1 MYRSWSGYRCLG
13 GKMLKKS
20 IALLGL
26 LLSFNLFAC
35 WNVEGEV
42 AVDGETY
49 KINQKFVHNK
59 EYSLPMGSFIFSL
72 KIVPGKSKT
81 HEIKYKLV
89 EKKKLSLVLITQGDD
104 EITEK
109 TQKEIFAKGEE
120 GQPNS
125 IITIKITDI

>member
-1 MYRSWSGYRCLG
+1 
-13 GKMLKKS
+13 MLKKS
-20 IALLGL
+20 IILLGL
-26 LLSFNLFAC
+26 LLSFNLWAC

-49 KINQKFVHNK
+49 KINQKFAHDK

-72 KIVPGKSKT
+72 KIIPGKNKT
-81 HEIKYKLV
+81 HEIQYKLV
-89 EKKKLSLVLITQGDD
+89 EKKKLNLVLITKGDD

-109 TQKEIFAKGEE
+109 AQKEIFAKGEE

-125 IITIKITDI
+125 IITIKITNI

>member
-1 MYRSWSGYRCLG
+1 
-13 GKMLKKS
+13 MLKRS

-26 LLSFNLFAC
+26 FLSFNLFAC

-49 KINQKFVHNK
+49 KINQKFVHEK

-72 KIVPGKSKT
+72 KIIPGKNKT
-81 HEIKYKLV
+81 HELQYKLV
-89 EKKKLSLVLITQGDD
+89 EKKKLNLVLITQGEE

-120 GQPNS
+120 GQPHS
-125 IITIKITDI
+125 IITIKITNI

>member
-1 MYRSWSGYRCLG
+1 MHRCGPRDRSVG
-13 GKMLKKS
+13 GEMLKRS

-26 LLSFNLFAC
+26 FLSFNLFAC

-49 KINQKFVHNK
+49 KINQKFVHEK

-72 KIVPGKSKT
+72 KIIPGKNKT
-81 HEIKYKLV
+81 HELQYKLV
-89 EKKKLSLVLITQGDD
+89 EKKKLNLVLITQGEE

-120 GQPNS
+120 GQPHS
-125 IITIKITDI
+125 IITIKITNI

>member
-1 MYRSWSGYRCLG
+1 MYWSGPGYSGIG
-13 GKMLKKS
+13 GAMLKKS
-20 IALLGL
+20 VTLLGL

-49 KINQKFVHNK
+49 KIHQKFIHDK
-59 EYSLPMGSFIFSL
+59 EYSLPMGNFIFSL
-72 KIVPGKSKT
+72 KIIPGKNKN
-81 HEIKYKLV
+81 HEIQYKLV
-89 EKKKLSLVLITQGDD
+89 EKKKLNLVVITKGED

-109 TQKEIFAKGEE
+109 AQKEIFAKGEE

-125 IITIKITDI
+125 IITIKITNI